1 MLFRSLV
8 RGAPCAIVGLPNA
21 GKSSL
26 LNALVG
32 YQRAIV
38 TDIPGTT
45 RDTVEERC
53 ALGGVLLRLV
63 DTAGLRDTADPV
75 ERLGV
80 ERSRAA
86 LEEAELALVLVDGS
100 APPDPARR
108 AAEEALWEEAL
119 SKCPRAL
126 LVRTKADLPQE
137 DALPFR
143 LPDGAPAPQLSV
155 SARTG
160 AGLEELGAAVAALFP
175 AGAPGETG
183 AMLTNARQAEAAR
196 RALDALREG
205 GQALEAGLTPDAVLT
220 GVEDALEA
228 LAELTG
234 RAVREDVVDRI
245 FSRFC
250 VGK

>member
-1 MLFRSLV
+1 M
-8 RGAPCAIVGLPNA
+8 P
-21 GKSSL
+21 
-26 LNALVG
+26 
-32 YQRAIV
+32 
-38 TDIPGTT
+38 
-45 RDTVEERC
+45 
-53 ALGGVLLRLV
+53 LLRRK
-63 DTAGLRDTADPV
+63 GLFESNKVVFLPIAAISPNPGQPR
-75 ERLGV
+75 RHF
-80 ERSRAA
+80 SR
-86 LEEAELALVLVDGS
+86 
-100 APPDPARR
+100 
-108 AAEEALWEEAL
+108 
-119 SKCPRAL
+119 
-126 LVRTKADLPQE
+126 
-137 DALPFR
+137 
-143 LPDGAPAPQLSV
+143 
-155 SARTG
+155 